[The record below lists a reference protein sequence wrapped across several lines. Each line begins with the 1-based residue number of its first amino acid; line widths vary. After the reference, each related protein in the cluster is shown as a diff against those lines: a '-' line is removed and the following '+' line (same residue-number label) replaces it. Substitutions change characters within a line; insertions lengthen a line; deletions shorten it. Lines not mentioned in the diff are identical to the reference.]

1 MTESELKE
9 LAAAGIRAE
18 ITRLQTLLAQISDG
32 AGSAKS
38 VTAPAAKPGRKR
50 RTMSK
55 DAREKMRKSMKAR
68 WAAARAAGVT
78 SLKAVKVKGGK
89 KKR

>member
-1 MTESELKE
+1 MTQRELKE
-9 LAAAGIRAE
+9 LAAAGIKAE
-18 ITRLQTLLAQISDG
+18 IARLQGLLAQITG
-32 AGSAKS
+32 RATAKA
-38 VTAPAAKPGRKR
+38 VTAPAAKPGRTR

-55 DAREKMRKSMKAR
+55 EARDKMRKSMQAR

>member
-1 MTESELKE
+1 MTETELKE
-9 LAAAGIRAE
+9 LAAAGIKAE
-18 ITRLQTLLAQISDG
+18 ITRLQGLLAQVTDG
-32 AGSAKS
+32 AAAKT
-38 VTAPAAKPGRKR
+38 VTAPTSKPRRRR

-55 DAREKMRKSMKAR
+55 EAREKMRKSMQAR

-78 SLKAVKVKGGK
+78 SLKAVKVKGGR

>member
-1 MTESELKE
+1 MTENELKE
-9 LAAAGIRAE
+9 LAALGIRAE
-18 ITRLQTLLAQISDG
+18 ITRLQGLLAQITDG
-32 AGSAKS
+32 ARATSVSAP
-38 VTAPAAKPGRKR
+38 TTKPGRKR

-68 WAAARAAGVT
+68 WAAAKAAGVT
-78 SLKAVKVKGGK
+78 SLKAVKIKGGK

>member
-18 ITRLQTLLAQISDG
+18 ITRLQGLLAQITG
-32 AGSAKS
+32 GTTAKS

-55 DAREKMRKSMKAR
+55 DAREKMRKSMQAR

-78 SLKAVKVKGGK
+78 SLKTVKGK
-89 KKR
+89 SSRKKR

>member
-9 LAAAGIRAE
+9 LAAVGIRAE
-18 ITRLQTLLAQISDG
+18 ISRLQGLLAQIMDG
-32 AGSAKS
+32 ATAKT
-38 VTAPAAKPGRKR
+38 VTTPAAKPGRRR

-78 SLKAVKVKGGK
+78 SLKAVKVRGGK

>member
-18 ITRLQTLLAQISDG
+18 ITRLQGLLAQISDG
-32 AGSAKS
+32 ATAKAVS
-38 VTAPAAKPGRKR
+38 APATKPGRKR

-55 DAREKMRKSMKAR
+55 DAREKMRKSMQAR

>member
-18 ITRLQTLLAQISDG
+18 ITRLQGLLARITGG
-32 AGSAKS
+32 ATAKT
-38 VTAPAAKPGRKR
+38 VTAPAAKPARTR
-50 RTMSK
+50 RTMSE
-55 DAREKMRKSMKAR
+55 DAREKMRKSMQAR
-68 WAAARAAGVT
+68 WATAKAAGVT
-78 SLKAVKVKGGK
+78 SLEAAKVKGGK

>member
-18 ITRLQTLLAQISDG
+18 ITRLQGLLAQITGG
-32 AGSAKS
+32 ATAK
-38 VTAPAAKPGRKR
+38 TANTPAAKPGRTR
-50 RTMSK
+50 RAMSK
-55 DAREKMRKSMKAR
+55 DAREKMRRSMKAR

>member
-9 LAAAGIRAE
+9 LAATGIRAE
-18 ITRLQTLLAQISDG
+18 ITRLQGLLAQVTDG
-32 AGSAKS
+32 ATANS
-38 VTAPAAKPGRKR
+38 VTAPTATARRKR

-55 DAREKMRKSMKAR
+55 DARDKMRKSMQAR
-68 WAAARAAGVT
+68 WVAARAAGVT

>member
-9 LAAAGIRAE
+9 LAATGIRAE
-18 ITRLQTLLAQISDG
+18 ITRLQGLLAQIAGG
-32 AGSAKS
+32 ATTKA
-38 VTAPAAKPGRKR
+38 TNAPAAKPGRRR

-55 DAREKMRKSMKAR
+55 EARDKMRKSMQAR

>member
-18 ITRLQTLLAQISDG
+18 IRRLQGLLSEITG
-32 AGSAKS
+32 GTTAKA
-38 VTAPAAKPGRKR
+38 VTEPAAKPGRKR
-50 RTMSK
+50 RTMSR
-55 DAREKMRKSMKAR
+55 DAREKMRKSMQAR

-78 SLKAVKVKGGK
+78 SLKAAKVKGGR

>member
-18 ITRLQTLLAQISDG
+18 ITRLQGLLARVTG
-32 AGSAKS
+32 GTTAKT
-38 VTAPAAKPGRKR
+38 VTAPAAKPGRRR

-55 DAREKMRKSMKAR
+55 EAREKMRKSMQAR

>member
-1 MTESELKE
+1 MTESELKV
-9 LAAAGIRAE
+9 LAAAGIKAE
-18 ITRLQTLLAQISDG
+18 ITRLQGLLAQVTGG
-32 AGSAKS
+32 ARAKAVSA
-38 VTAPAAKPGRKR
+38 PPAKPGRRR

-55 DAREKMRKSMKAR
+55 EARDKMRKSMQAR

-78 SLKAVKVKGGK
+78 SLKAVKVNGGQ

>member
-9 LAAAGIRAE
+9 LAATGIRAE
-18 ITRLQTLLAQISDG
+18 ITRLQGLLAQITDG
-32 AGSAKS
+32 ATTKAI
-38 VTAPAAKPGRKR
+38 TAPAAKPGRKR

>member
-9 LAAAGIRAE
+9 LAATGIRAE
-18 ITRLQTLLAQISDG
+18 ITRLQGLLAQITG
-32 AGSAKS
+32 RITAKAAN
-38 VTAPAAKPGRKR
+38 APTAKPRRRR

-55 DAREKMRKSMKAR
+55 DAREKMRKSMQAR

-78 SLKAVKVKGGK
+78 SLKGVKVIGGK

>member
-18 ITRLQTLLAQISDG
+18 ITRLQGLLAQITG
-32 AGSAKS
+32 GTTAKAA
-38 VTAPAAKPGRKR
+38 TRPTAKPDRTR

-55 DAREKMRKSMKAR
+55 EAREKMRKSMQAR

>member
-9 LAAAGIRAE
+9 LAAVGIRAE
-18 ITRLQTLLAQISDG
+18 ITRLQGLLAQITEG
-32 AGSAKS
+32 ATTKAI
-38 VTAPAAKPGRKR
+38 TAPATEPGRTR
-50 RTMSK
+50 RTRSK
-55 DAREKMRKSMKAR
+55 DAREKMRKSMQAR

-78 SLKAVKVKGGK
+78 SLKAVKVKGGR

>member
-9 LAAAGIRAE
+9 LAATGIRAE
-18 ITRLQTLLAQISDG
+18 ITRLQGLLAQITHG
-32 AGSAKS
+32 ATAKA
-38 VTAPAAKPGRKR
+38 VAAPASTPRRRR

-55 DAREKMRKSMKAR
+55 DAREKMRKSMQAR

-78 SLKAVKVKGGK
+78 SLKAVKVEGGK

>member
-1 MTESELKE
+1 MTESELKQ

-18 ITRLQTLLAQISDG
+18 ITRLQRLLAQITDG
-32 AGSAKS
+32 APAKA
-38 VTAPAAKPGRKR
+38 VTAAAAKPGRTR

-55 DAREKMRKSMKAR
+55 EARDKMRKSMQAR
-68 WAAARAAGVT
+68 WAAAKAAGVT
-78 SLKAVKVKGGK
+78 SLKAAKVKGGK

>member
-9 LAAAGIRAE
+9 LAAVGIRAE
-18 ITRLQTLLAQISDG
+18 ITRLQGLLAQITGG
-32 AGSAKS
+32 ATTKA
-38 VTAPAAKPGRKR
+38 VIAPAAKPGRTR

>member
-18 ITRLQTLLAQISDG
+18 ITRLQGLLAQITGG
-32 AGSAKS
+32 ATTKA
-38 VTAPAAKPGRKR
+38 VTAQTTKPGRTR

-55 DAREKMRKSMKAR
+55 DAREKMRKSMQAR

-78 SLKAVKVKGGK
+78 SLKAVKVKGGR

>member
-1 MTESELKE
+1 MTQSELKE
-9 LAAAGIRAE
+9 LAATGIKAE
-18 ITRLQTLLAQISDG
+18 ITRLQGLLAQIAGG
-32 AGSAKS
+32 ATAKA
-38 VTAPAAKPGRKR
+38 VPAPTATPRRKR

-55 DAREKMRKSMKAR
+55 EAREKMRKSMQAR

-78 SLKAVKVKGGK
+78 SLKAAKVKGGR

>member
-1 MTESELKE
+1 MTQSELKE

-18 ITRLQTLLAQISDG
+18 IHRLQGLLAEITGG
-32 AGSAKS
+32 ATAKA
-38 VTAPAAKPGRKR
+38 VAAPAAKPRRKR

-55 DAREKMRKSMKAR
+55 DAREKMRKSMQAR

-78 SLKAVKVKGGK
+78 SLKAVKVRGGK

>member
-1 MTESELKE
+1 MTERELKE
-9 LAAAGIRAE
+9 LAAVGIRAE
-18 ITRLQTLLAQISDG
+18 ITRLQGLLAQITDG
-32 AGSAKS
+32 ATAKT
-38 VTAPAAKPGRKR
+38 VTTRAAKPHRTR

-78 SLKAVKVKGGK
+78 SLKAVKVKGER

>member
-1 MTESELKE
+1 MTERELKE
-9 LAAAGIRAE
+9 LAAVGIRAE
-18 ITRLQTLLAQISDG
+18 ITRLQGLLAQVTGG
-32 AGSAKS
+32 ATANA
-38 VTAPAAKPGRKR
+38 VTAPAATSGRKR

-68 WAAARAAGVT
+68 WAAAKAAGVT
-78 SLKAVKVKGGK
+78 SLKAVKIKGGK